1 MVAAVR
7 VAVESSLL
15 QLDREF
21 DFLVPEELA
30 GSVRWGSRVSFTL
43 GRAKKPTTGLVV
55 ELLDKSEFAA
65 NSISGVIGDRPYI
78 TPELYQFCRE
88 VANRQVVALGEILQL
103 ACPAHMPRIALDPE
117 SPPIEELK
125 AEVDNEVILTSLQE
139 RAGDRY
145 VPHWAKEF
153 ASRATALYAKGF
165 SSILIAPEA
174 ADVEVILHSVKQ
186 MNLEPIVW
194 ETSKKSQ
201 RFRDFHR
208 SLNQKQI
215 VIGNRSAIYA
225 PVGNLGLIAVADD
238 LDDSYIEVGS
248 PHTILR
254 DLALIRANKQCSVI
268 FAAPYR
274 SVELQRLVEI
284 GYLKDTSSPKTPRI
298 AFSEPGV
305 RIDDTSLNLAKQ
317 ALQEGTLLVLL
328 PRKGSS
334 SAAFCM
340 DCGARLKC
348 DCGGYIWEPKKD
360 RFECRICGA
369 PSTSCLEC
377 RSSNFRRGRSG
388 SARTAAEIG
397 RMFPN
402 SIVYEATQEKKP
414 DLPERANQIVVATAG
429 SAPRIANGYSG
440 LLVLDCDVWLSA
452 QTLNVEH
459 RALRDWAEAIELL
472 NPNGRAVFAGL
483 GSALGKPLAFWQH
496 KEIASSSLRDA
507 KALRLPPA
515 VRTVSV
521 SGTAAQLKQANE
533 LLLSAG
539 AKSLRNT
546 GSKATYTF
554 DYSAGPRIC
563 AELRTI
569 ALAAKAIQRGGKN
582 VRGVSIV
589 MDDLEAI

>member
-30 GSVRWGSRVSFTL
+30 DSIQWGSRVSFTL
-43 GRAKKPTTGLVV
+43 GRAKKQTTGLVV
-55 ELLDKSEFAA
+55 EFLTNSKFAV
-65 NSISGVIGDRPYI
+65 NPISSVIGNRPYI
-78 TPELYQFCRE
+78 TPELYRFCRE

-103 ACPAHMPRIALDPE
+103 ACPAHMPRIALDVQTAAV
-117 SPPIEELK
+117 EEK
-125 AEVDNEVILTSLQE
+125 PAQIRNEVFLTSLQE
-139 RAGDRY
+139 RVGDRF
-145 VPHWAKEF
+145 VPSWAREF
-153 ASRATALYAKGF
+153 AARAVNLFGQGY

-174 ADVEVILHSVKQ
+174 ADVETIAYAVKS
-186 MNLEPIVW
+186 MDLEPIVW
-194 ETSKKSQ
+194 DTSRKSQ

-208 SLNQKQI
+208 CLSQKQV
-215 VIGNRSAIYA
+215 VIGTRSAIYA
-225 PVGNLGLIAVADD
+225 PVGNLGMIAVADD
-238 LDDSYIEVGS
+238 LDDSYSEVGS
-248 PHTILR
+248 PHTHLR
-254 DLALIRANKQCSVI
+254 DLALIRSNKKCSVL

-284 GYLKDTSSPKTPRI
+284 GYLNDSSLPKTPRI
-298 AFSEPGV
+298 SFSEPGV
-305 RIDDTSLNLAKQ
+305 RIDDASLNLAKQ

-348 DCGGYIWEPKKD
+348 ACGGYVWEPKKD

-369 PSTSCLEC
+369 PSTTCLEC

-414 DLPERANQIVVATAG
+414 EISARANQIVVATAG
-429 SAPRIANGYSG
+429 SAPRFPEGYSG

-452 QTLNVEH
+452 QALNVEH
-459 RALRDWAEAIELL
+459 RALRDWAESIELL

-483 GSALGKPLAFWQH
+483 GSTLGKPLALWQH
-496 KEIASSSLRDA
+496 KEIAVRSFKDA
-507 KALRLPPA
+507 KELQLPPA
-515 VRTVSV
+515 VRTVSI
-521 SGTAAQLKQANE
+521 SGSPAQLAQANQ
-533 LLLSAG
+533 LVLAAG
-539 AKSLRNT
+539 ANPLRNT
-546 GSKATYTF
+546 GSKATYRF
-554 DYSAGPRIC
+554 DYSAGPKVS